1 MDHTSIFCM
10 VVILSLGEGSL
21 FGLSDIIEILRS
33 LYFLRMTQWED
44 DTFFLTTHVAA
55 FLLSV

>member
-1 MDHTSIFCM
+1 M

-33 LYFLRMTQWED
+33 LYFLRMTQSKNAMVVI
-44 DTFFLTTHVAA
+44 LNAVKNLYAVR
-55 FLLSV
+55 LQG